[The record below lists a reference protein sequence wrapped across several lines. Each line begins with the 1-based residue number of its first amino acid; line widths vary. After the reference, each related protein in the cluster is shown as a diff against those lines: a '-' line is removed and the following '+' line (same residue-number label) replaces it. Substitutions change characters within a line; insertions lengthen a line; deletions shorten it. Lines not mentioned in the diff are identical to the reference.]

1 MPIDIAI
8 DFGTSK
14 TVLVC
19 GGKIVLSQPTV
30 AAVDSETWQP
40 LCFGDKAKSMIGRTP
55 EAIETVFPI
64 QRGMIADYD
73 VAEQMLKEYMDMS
86 FGKRLIKPRIIIA
99 MPEGATSIQRRS
111 VANAA
116 ETAGGRRVQIVDTA
130 VAAAL
135 GMGLDFL
142 APDSKM
148 VVDIGAGV
156 TDIAILSSGGI
167 VQCNSAPVGS
177 LDFDEAIIKYVR
189 KECNVLIGNLTA
201 EEIKKQIGAVVPRKE
216 RIVITAKGRN
226 IFSGLPQTFE
236 VASPDI
242 YRAMKDT
249 AAAICTAVKD
259 VIERSAPDAVADVMA
274 DKIYV
279 TGGGALVNGMAELLE
294 DYLNCKV
301 EIANDPEYSVAKGA
315 LIALKNPELLE
326 NTDYSLRNLE
336 DLIVETP

>member
-30 AAVDSETWQP
+30 ATVDSETWQP